1 MIIIKI
7 KNFLFFNLYTK
18 NNERNNLKKL
28 NNNQKFNQLLIL
40 IKEKMILISKIFLL
54 FLNFLKK
61 LNKNKNTQ
69 LNKFMIKKLRKNKIW

>member
-7 KNFLFFNLYTK
+7 KNFLFFNLYAK
-18 NNERNNLKKL
+18 NNERINKKKL

-69 LNKFMIKKLRKNKIW
+69 LNKFMIKKLRKNKIC